1 MLKNIVI
8 PAKAGISIT
17 FSPLLSH
24 DIEKCLTDSGFRR
37 NDEGVC

>member
-8 PAKAGISIT
+8 PSKAGISIA
-17 FSPLLSH
+17 FIPLISQVV
-24 DIEKCLTDSGFRR
+24 EKCLTDSGFRR